1 MGDRRFVPEPV
12 VEWREVS
19 GACLEEQALGPGMRV
34 LDGDPER
41 VGEVGVPPE
50 GLATDAGAV
59 TREPGDDRHHAV
71 LPVDAEHGHR
81 VVDRAPRIHAV
92 DGDSGGPPD
101 AGPDRRRLPP
111 DVRPVH
117 GSREPVWQRRGVAL
131 EAGGAHGGPHAVRLE
146 QHGRAVVVGGV
157 QEHGVR
163 GDPGQLRDPPPR
175 SLGDVP
181 GHPEE
186 IGGHERDP
194 AAAVVEHQGLGEQR
208 LVHTV
213 GAAGPEPPR
222 PGLDAER
229 RRDVDAADA
238 SSKTAHA
245 RSSSANRAAAGIRLS
260 GSRAGPI
267 RARAPASRPRG
278 VCYPTGSRYVARP
291 IPEPLKGA
299 QIRMADLPR
308 TADVV
313 VVGGGVHGAS
323 VAYHLARRRAGR
335 VVLVE
340 RKFLASGPTG
350 RSSALVRRFY
360 AMDFLTRTGNA
371 SAQLFQ
377 RWAEAIGGGDPG
389 IPSGGDPVARRPGSG
404 GEPRGERAARARPGR
419 PD

>member
-1 MGDRRFVPEPV
+1 
-12 VEWREVS
+12 
-19 GACLEEQALGPGMRV
+19 MRV

-41 VGEVGVPPE
+41 VGEVGIPPE

-59 TREPGDDRHHAV
+59 TRESGDDCHHAV
-71 LPVDAEHGHR
+71 LPVDPEHRHR
-81 VVDRAPRIHAV
+81 VVDRAPRVHAV

-101 AGPDRRRLPP
+101 AGPDRRHLPP

-117 GSREPVWQRRGVAL
+117 SSREPVWQRRGVAL

-146 QHGRAVVVGGV
+146 QHGCAVVVGGV

-163 GDPGQLRDPPPR
+163 GDAGQLRDPPPR
-175 SLGDVP
+175 SLGSVP

-186 IGGHERDP
+186 IGGHDRDP
-194 AAAVVEHQGLGEQR
+194 AAAVVEHQGLGEER
-208 LVHTV
+208 LVDAV

-238 SSKTAHA
+238 GSKTAHA
-245 RSSSANRAAAGIRLS
+245 RSSSAPGGRDPSLGRTY
-260 GSRAGPI
+260 RPI
-267 RARAPASRPRG
+267 RARARPAPPRRLLSYWLLRMSRDP
-278 VCYPTGSRYVARP
+278 SRK
-291 IPEPLKGA
+291 PERSLS
-299 QIRMADLPR
+299 RMADLPR

-389 IPSGGDPVARRPGSG
+389 FRQVGILWLAAGSR
-404 GEPRGERAARARPGR
+404 GEPRGERTARARPGR